1 MKNINN
7 NHGFTLVELLA
18 VIVVLAIVMLVAV
31 QSVLPQMEKA
41 RRRTLAL
48 DAQTA
53 IEAANTYFMNNSLSD
68 PTKGFPTSTGESN
81 GRCVAVKTLI
91 DNAYFSTKG
100 NYDGSVLVYK
110 EGNQYLFKVWLHKD
124 QLMIPGA
131 GVDEA
136 SKVNVQIKA
145 GEENTDTFAAG
156 TNDVVPHDA
165 TNWADTATGDNA
177 IKGNSCGGKG
187 TIVGSS

>member
-68 PTKGFPTSTGESN
+68 PTKGFPASTGKSN
-81 GRCVAVKTLI
+81 GRCVAVKTLV

-110 EGNQYLFKVWLHKD
+110 EGNQYLFEVWLHKE

-136 SKVNVQIKA
+136 NKVNVQIKA
-145 GEENTDTFAAG
+145 GEDDTDTFKAG
-156 TNDVVPHDA
+156 TNDVVPYDA
-165 TNWADTATGDNA
+165 TNWADTASGDNA
-177 IKGNSCGGKG
+177 IKGNTCGGLG
-187 TIVGSS
+187 TMVGS